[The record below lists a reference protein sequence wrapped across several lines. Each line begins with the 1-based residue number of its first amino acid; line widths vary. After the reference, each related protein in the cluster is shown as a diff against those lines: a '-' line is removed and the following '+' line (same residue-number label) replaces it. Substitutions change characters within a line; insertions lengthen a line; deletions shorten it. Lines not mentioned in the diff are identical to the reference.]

1 MRIWV
6 FNALYVTSL
15 QNTNADGFCSWV
27 AEKGCTAEFC
37 SKTYTFD
44 ASSSSTFESK
54 RKQFNISYGSGDAGG
69 YLANDIVSAG
79 GFTIRDQAFGV
90 SRP

>member
-6 FNALYVTSL
+6 FDALYVTPL
-15 QNTNADGFCSWV
+15 QNPDADGFCSWV
-27 AEKGCTAEFC
+27 AERGCAAEFC

-54 RKQFNISYGSGDAGG
+54 RKQFNISYGSGNAGG

-79 GFTIRDQAFGV
+79 GFTIPDQAFGV